1 MHDGQCVPMV
11 HAPDRRVSR
20 DGCLLGGAG
29 RLRPG
34 WVPTSVRYV
43 PPVIAAGT
51 ASLVLVPDACVLFCE
66 PMFQPPAAT
75 VAIAGSE
82 ITLVSGIFHL
92 DGFPELPPPHPLV
105 ISVPEIPEGQ
115 YQLRLQLQANSYPI
129 PEMVLP
135 LSVGG
140 VPTTPIPLG
149 GFALFGIGVA
159 TLMGGVF
166 WLRR

>member
-1 MHDGQCVPMV
+1 MTGSEFRWCKRLI
-11 HAPDRRVSR
+11 AA
-20 DGCLLGGAG
+20 CLAMGVCSGA
-29 RLRPG
+29 LAACDQA

-43 PPVIAAGT
+43 PPVIAGGT
-51 ASLVLVPDACVLFCE
+51 ASLVLAPDACVLFYE

-75 VAIAGSE
+75 VAISGAE

-105 ISVPEIPEGQ
+105 IGVPEIPEGQ
-115 YQLRLQLQANSYPI
+115 YQLRLRLQANSYPI
-129 PEMVLP
+129 PETVLP

-159 TLMGGVF
+159 TLMSGVF